1 MAGAG
6 FVAKLRNEPKCPA
19 SAFNHPENPMI
30 PAWIVCAWPPLLWQ
44 ADLAPELRLVHL
56 GTRVLTF
63 GDRAGPCSGQTL
75 WGESSPERSAGV
87 AWDWIQIQHGV
98 VAIADPLGLITNL
111 KMLDTRGQ
119 ALSTQEVAIQLNEL
133 VRALPWQAEVQRALA
148 EIVGSGSAKDARSTA
163 AHPGH

>member
-1 MAGAG
+1 
-6 FVAKLRNEPKCPA
+6 
-19 SAFNHPENPMI
+19 MI

-44 ADLAPELRLVHL
+44 ANSPPQLRLVHL

-87 AWDWIQIQHGV
+87 AWDWIQIQQGV

-111 KMLDTRGQ
+111 KMLDTRGES
-119 ALSTQEVAIQLNEL
+119 LSSQEVAIQLNEL
-133 VRALPWQAEVQRALA
+133 VHALPWQAEVQRALA
-148 EIVGSGSAKDARSTA
+148 EIVMSGPASIDHAPAQSTQR
-163 AHPGH
+163 